1 MKDRGFFRTY
11 SLYLAWV
18 VSIVATCGSL
28 YLSEVLLFEP
38 CRLCWFQ
45 RIFMYPQVILL
56 GIASYKDDRKIIS
69 YVLPLSIIGGS
80 ISIFHYL
87 EQMIPSF
94 AKVAPC
100 SVGISC
106 SFDPLNWF
114 GFITIPL
121 LALIA
126 FVMIIFLLLVGRVTA
141 EDEEINQEDYVQEEV

>member
-1 MKDRGFFRTY
+1 MKVKGFFQTY
-11 SLYLAWV
+11 SLYLAWI
-18 VSIVATCGSL
+18 VSIIATCGSL
-28 YLSEVLLFEP
+28 YMSEVLLYEP

-69 YVLPLSIIGGS
+69 YVLPMSIIGGS

-87 EQMIPSF
+87 EQMVPAFSEF
-94 AKVAPC
+94 ATC
-100 SVGISC
+100 SVGVPC
-106 SFDPLNWF
+106 NVDYLNWF

-126 FVMIIFLLLVGRVTA
+126 FIMIICLLLAGGKNVE
-141 EDEEINQEDYVQEEV
+141 EDELEELEEIR